1 MKLLS
6 LTTTNFKKLGNQSFN
21 FTDGLN
27 VIVGDNARGKSTLL
41 QAIEAALFGI
51 TVVPGKKENVPTWGQ
66 STFSLELYF
75 EADGKTLHLTRTKST
90 AKLVHVEGGAHG
102 DVLLATGTTPVP
114 AYIEE
119 LLGITAKD
127 YNLFVQSKQGETSGI
142 LTFGGAALSRKVE
155 EFAGVDVIDKVQA
168 AAGDRAK
175 FAARDVEMNT
185 VGAEQ
190 LAEAADVVNQLK
202 GEHFN
207 AGEVLAEAE
216 AAQAAFKPEPVAY
229 PTPSS
234 EELSKARRTADRL
247 LRERSA
253 AETNVETLKSQ
264 LAELEAEEVEEPG
277 DVEAQRAKLAE
288 LKRQEQAGQE
298 QQNTLRG
305 KFGEALR
312 LGDAVITA
320 SGAAEEAQRNIDEIL
335 AGRTREE
342 IEERISSL
350 ESGRRAALDLVSI
363 DRSEMAALKS
373 MADGAACPTCG
384 TQLTDHDPEK
394 LAAEIAEKE
403 KSVAANTQE
412 AKGIE
417 ADVAALREELKRL
430 DKGEDALRRH
440 TAAKLVN
447 EVKLEELPGKDTL
460 QRDLEVVR
468 QTLDG
473 VAAEIEQLQ
482 GVVATAEQA
491 SAAYQKHQTK
501 LTNLRKKVK
510 QAEDELAELPEPGHQ
525 PTDVEIDTAA
535 QLEAEARRL
544 EAEHA
549 ALARS
554 LQKAVDDAGF
564 ALADAAAKLKD
575 AQRRESEL
583 KERQSVAQ
591 EAAADHDRAK
601 RLGRFLGDRR
611 NTYLKEVW
619 QAVLA
624 AASRQVAS
632 SSSGLIQ
639 RIDYRDGEF
648 LFSEDGIEAPVTS
661 ASGAQKAH
669 IGVAIR
675 IGLSRALYGS
685 DSLLIFDEPTESM
698 SERHAVG
705 LSSSLAGS
713 AKQVLLITHSEQDQ
727 SLAQNIIEL

>member
-1 MKLLS
+1 VKLLS
-6 LTTTNFKKLGNQSFN
+6 LTTTNFKKLGNQDFW

-66 STFSLELYF
+66 STFSL
-75 EADGKTLHLTRTKST
+75 GLHFTVAPAVYVLTRTKST
-90 AKLVHVEGGAHG
+90 AKLVRIDEGNEE
-102 DVLLATGTTPVP
+102 LLANGNTPVT

-168 AAGDRAK
+168 AASDRAK

-185 VGAEQ
+185 VSAEQ
-190 LAEAADVVNQLK
+190 LAAISDVVNQLE

-216 AAQAAFKPEPVAY
+216 AAQARLEPLAVAY
-229 PTPSS
+229 PSPSS
-234 EELSKARRTADRL
+234 EELSKARRAADRL

-253 AETNVETLKSQ
+253 AQANVDTLKSQ
-264 LAELEAEEVEEPG
+264 LAELQAEEVEEPG
-277 DVEAQRAKLAE
+277 DVEAQREHLAE
-288 LKRQEQAGQE
+288 LKRKAQDAQENL
-298 QQNTLRG
+298 NTLRG

-312 LGDAVITA
+312 LGDAVVNA
-320 SGAAEEAQRNIDEIL
+320 EDAAEEAQRNLDEIL

-440 TAAKLVN
+440 TAAKLAN
-447 EVKLEELPGKDTL
+447 EAKLEELPGLDTL
-460 QRDLEVVR
+460 QKDLAAATQALESLAPEVEKLQGSVATSE
-468 QTLDG
+468 Q
-473 VAAEIEQLQ
+473 VAA
-482 GVVATAEQA
+482 V
-491 SAAYQKHQTK
+491 YQKHQTK
-501 LTNLRKKVK
+501 LSSAAKKLAR
-510 QAEDELAELPEPGHQ
+510 AEDALADLPEAPTP

-544 EAEHA
+544 ESEHA

-564 ALADAAAKLKD
+564 ALADAAAKLND
-575 AQRRESEL
+575 AQRREAEL
-583 KERQSVAQ
+583 KGRQSAAQ
-591 EAAADHDRAK
+591 AAAADHDRAK

-624 AASRQVAS
+624 AASRQVAT

-639 RIDYRDGEF
+639 RIDYRDGDF
-648 LFSEDGIEAPVTS
+648 LFTEDGIEAPVTS

-713 AKQVLLITHSEQDQ
+713 AKQVLLITHREQDQ
-727 SLAQNIIEL
+727 ALATNIIEL

>member
-1 MKLLS
+1 MKLLG
-6 LTTTNFKKLGNQSFN
+6 LTTTNFKKLGNQSFS

-66 STFSLELYF
+66 STFSLELQFTVAPAVYV
-75 EADGKTLHLTRTKST
+75 LTRTKST
-90 AKLVHVEGGAHG
+90 AKLVRVDEGNEE
-102 DVLLATGTTPVP
+102 LLANGNTPVT

-168 AAGDRAK
+168 AASDRAK
-175 FAARDVEMNT
+175 FAARDAEMNA
-185 VGAEQ
+185 VSADQ
-190 LAEAADVVNQLK
+190 IEAAADAVELAK
-202 GEHFN
+202 DKHFT
-207 AGEVLAEAE
+207 AGEALAEAE
-216 AAQAAFKPEPVAY
+216 AAQGRLEPLSVAY
-229 PTPSS
+229 PSPSS
-234 EELSKARRTADRL
+234 EELSKARRAADRL

-253 AETNVETLKSQ
+253 AQANVDTLKSQ
-264 LAELEAEEVEEPG
+264 LAELQAEEVEEPG
-277 DVEAQRAKLAE
+277 DVEAQREQLAE

-298 QQNTLRG
+298 QLNTLRN
-305 KFGEALR
+305 KLGEALR
-312 LGDAVITA
+312 LEKAVNEAATA
-320 SGAAEEAQRNIDEIL
+320 AQEVEQR
-335 AGRTREE
+335 
-342 IEERISSL
+342 L
-350 ESGRRAALDLVSI
+350 ESLLCGHTRSDLEDRIGQIESARRASLDLVSI
-363 DRSEMAALKS
+363 GRNEVSALKG
-373 MADGAACPTCG
+373 MAEGAACPTCG
-384 TQLTDHDPEK
+384 TKLTDHDPEK
-394 LAAEIAEKE
+394 LKAEIAELE
-403 KSVAANTQE
+403 KSIAGNTRDAKAFEEEAAE
-412 AKGIE
+412 FR
-417 ADVAALREELKRL
+417 DVLKRV
-430 DKGEDALRRH
+430 DKAEDELQRLKEAVQSNK
-440 TAAKLVN
+440 AKLD
-447 EVKLEELPGKDTL
+447 ELPPPSQLG
-460 QRDLEVVR
+460 
-468 QTLDG
+468 
-473 VAAEIEQLQ
+473 AEIEALVQEAEGIAPEAGDLQ
-482 GVVATAEQA
+482 HLISVSEQVAAV
-491 SAAYQKHQTK
+491 YQKHQAK
-501 LTNLRKKVK
+501 LASAAKKLAR
-510 QAEDELAELPEPGHQ
+510 AEDALADLPEAPTP

-564 ALADAAAKLKD
+564 ALADATAKLND
-575 AQRRESEL
+575 AQRREAEL
-583 KERQSVAQ
+583 KNRQSVAQ
-591 EAAADHDRAK
+591 AAAADHDRAK

-624 AASRQVAS
+624 AASRQVAT

-639 RIDYRDGEF
+639 RIDYRDGDF
-648 LFSEDGIEAPVTS
+648 LFTEDGIEAPVTS

-713 AKQVLLITHSEQDQ
+713 AKQVLLITHREQDQ
-727 SLAQNIIEL
+727 ALATNIIEL